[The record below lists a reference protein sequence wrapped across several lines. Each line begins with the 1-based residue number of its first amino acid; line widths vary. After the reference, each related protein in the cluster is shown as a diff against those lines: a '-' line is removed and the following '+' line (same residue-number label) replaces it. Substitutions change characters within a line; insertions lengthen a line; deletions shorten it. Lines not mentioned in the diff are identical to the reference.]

1 MRVNAGYY
9 RAREEIMPV
18 LRWSFPKLFLFTLGC
33 VLFLLAL
40 FPTRWEPYQDY
51 RIRFVAA
58 GLLFVNISIVFP

>member
-1 MRVNAGYY
+1 
-9 RAREEIMPV
+9 MPV